1 TCESTV
7 SEAGV
12 PTIRVDVVLF
22 VNGIPL
28 GVIEV
33 KASHVS
39 SDQGVSQQIRNQKT
53 GEGVPALFYSAQLL
67 LAANSHDPRYGTV
80 GTPRKLWSAW
90 QEKEDPQDFVGS
102 IANRV

>member
-1 TCESTV
+1 M
-7 SEAGV
+7 
-12 PTIRVDVVLF
+12 LF

-90 QEKEDPQDFVGS
+90 KEREDPADFAVDVV
-102 IANRV
+102 NRPLDRSKASGWLSTSRPI